1 MNFISRDCNFTDMII
16 IDCTATLTR
25 IMKDDDKNNNKSD
38 DDDKTDDGPSHPRMR
53 QGRERERERERG
65 CCNLPSSKLRPLY
78 CATPGWQRARRTG
91 LWHAAPRNLYTTNR
105 YCEVLTASLAP
116 WPGWPP
122 GYGATELLAS
132 AIFVNTEPGRKSK

>member
-1 MNFISRDCNFTDMII
+1 MMIKIIKII
-16 IDCTATLTR
+16 IKVMMMIKLMMAQVIPGC
-25 IMKDDDKNNNKSD
+25 
-38 DDDKTDDGPSHPRMR
+38 G
-53 QGRERERERERG
+53 GGEREKERERERG

-78 CATPGWQRARRTG
+78 CATPGWQRAGSTG